1 MAVSVVSGALSSF
14 GDSCVSSSI
23 SAVTQSSSSTG
34 SNIENGALTASA
46 SDWSGANS
54 MAISSAS
61 SMSLKVPIP
70 FIVTLPL
77 SASPSAIKVANSF
90 KKADARLSLQ
100 PLILTNDVIISGNGM
115 VFIVLPPL
123 FCVLKDF
130 LLRISLQLKEGAASV
145 VLK

>member
-1 MAVSVVSGALSSF
+1 MPGGVDCFGTSVSGCVGLPCWYMASGSVKQSVGMAVSVVSGALSSF

-100 PLILTNDVIISGNGM
+100 PH
-115 VFIVLPPL
+115 
-123 FCVLKDF
+123 
-130 LLRISLQLKEGAASV
+130 
-145 VLK
+145 